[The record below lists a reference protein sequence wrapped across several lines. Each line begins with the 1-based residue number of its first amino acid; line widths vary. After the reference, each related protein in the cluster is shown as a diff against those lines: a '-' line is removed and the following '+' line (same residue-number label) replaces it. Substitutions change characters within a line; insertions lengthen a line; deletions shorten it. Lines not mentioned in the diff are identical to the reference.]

1 MRLRV
6 GIVGL
11 GNQWETRH
19 LPALRSLADRF
30 EVRGICEQ
38 VAHLAKRA
46 ATELGTVPVDGFRA
60 LAAREDIDAILYF
73 ADQWY
78 GATPILAACDHGKA
92 VYSAISLPLAP
103 DEARLLRQRVEESGI
118 AFMAELPRRHAPATV
133 RLKELI
139 VTRLGRPRLLFCH
152 RRVPLSGTAAA
163 APPRDR
169 TSEARDLMELVDWCR
184 YVAGSEPTSVV
195 SVRHAETPGGETD
208 DYQMM
213 SLDFTPAEQA
223 ASAAGGGVPAAGSGT
238 LAAGSGTLA
247 SGSGTLAS
255 GSGTLASGSGTLAQI
270 SCGYY
275 MPRQWE
281 EAVGFRPPAALQVAC
296 EKGIAFIDLPTSLVW
311 FDGAG
316 RHQESLESDRPVG
329 EHMLL
334 QFHRKVTSLVRAV
347 SGLDD
352 TLKAMQ
358 IVQAAST
365 SQTEGRRVQL

>member
-11 GNQWETRH
+11 GSQWESRH

-38 VAHLAKRA
+38 VAHLAQRA

-92 VYSAISLPLAP
+92 VYSAISLPLAH

-118 AFMAELPRRHAPATV
+118 AFMAELPRRH
-133 RLKELI
+133 ELI

-152 RRVPLSGTAAA
+152 RRVPLSGTAAV

-169 TSEARDLMELVDWCR
+169 ASEARDLMELIDWCR

-213 SLDFTPAEQA
+213 SLDFTPADEA
-223 ASAAGGGVPAAGSGT
+223 MSATGSGV
-238 LAAGSGTLA
+238 LA
-247 SGSGTLAS
+247 SGN
-255 GSGTLASGSGTLAQI
+255 GTLAQI

-296 EKGIAFIDLPTSLVW
+296 EKGIAFIDLPSSLVW

-358 IVQAAST
+358 IVQAAAT
-365 SQTEGRRVQL
+365 SQTEGRRVGV

>member
-11 GNQWETRH
+11 GSQWESRH

-60 LAAREDIDAILYF
+60 LAARDDIDAILYF

-92 VYSAISLPLAP
+92 VYSAISLPFAP
-103 DEARLLRQRVEESGI
+103 EEARLLRQRVEESGI

-139 VTRLGRPRLLFCH
+139 ATRLGRPRLLFCH
-152 RRVPLSGTAAA
+152 RRVPLSGAAVT

-169 TSEARDLMELVDWCR
+169 ASEARDLMELVDWCR
-184 YVAGSEPTSVV
+184 YVAGAEPTSVV
-195 SVRHAETPGGETD
+195 SVRHAEVAGGETD

-213 SLDFTPAEQA
+213 SLDFTPPHE
-223 ASAAGGGVPAAGSGT
+223 GKPTSGD
-238 LAAGSGTLA
+238 GP
-247 SGSGTLAS
+247 
-255 GSGTLASGSGTLAQI
+255 LAQI

-296 EKGIAFIDLPTSLVW
+296 EKGIAFIDLPSGLVW
-311 FDGAG
+311 FDGVG
-316 RHQESLESDRPVG
+316 RHQEALESERPVG
-329 EHMLL
+329 EQMLL

-358 IVQAAST
+358 IVQAAAT
-365 SQTEGRRVQL
+365 SQLEGRRVRV

>member
-1 MRLRV
+1 VKLRV

-11 GNQWETRH
+11 GSQWDSRY
-19 LPALRSLADRF
+19 LPALRLLADRF

-38 VAHLAKRA
+38 VAHLAQRA
-46 ATELGTVPVDGFRA
+46 AKELNAVPVDGFRA
-60 LAAREDIDAILYF
+60 LAARDDIDAILYL

-92 VYSAISLPLAP
+92 VYSAISLPFDAE
-103 DEARLLRQRVEESGI
+103 EAALLRARVEESGI

-139 VTRLGRPRLLFCH
+139 ATRLGRPRILFCH
-152 RRVPLSGTAAA
+152 RRVPLYGGPST

-169 TSEARDLMELVDWCR
+169 SSEARDLMELVDWCR
-184 YVAGSEPTSVV
+184 YVAGAEPTSVV
-195 SVRHAETPGGETD
+195 AVRHAETPGGAVD

-213 SLDFTPAEQA
+213 SLDFSTSGAP
-223 ASAAGGGVPAAGSGT
+223 GDGV
-238 LAAGSGTLA
+238 
-247 SGSGTLAS
+247 
-255 GSGTLASGSGTLAQI
+255 LAQI

-275 MPRQWE
+275 MPREWE
-281 EAVGFRPPAALQVAC
+281 EAVGFRPPPALQVVC
-296 EKGIAFIDLPTSLVW
+296 ERGIAFIDLPASLVW

-329 EHMLL
+329 ECMLL
-334 QFHRKVTSLVRAV
+334 QFHRNVTSLVRAM

-352 TLKAMQ
+352 ALKAMQ
-358 IVQAAST
+358 IVQAAAA
-365 SQTEGRRVQL
+365 SQSEGRRVSL